1 MMEGLRQWLLG
12 IVLTA
17 FAAGLARQLAPE
29 GREQAAVRLAG
40 GFLMILAILGPLGS
54 WNWEELALPAGSFRQ
69 ATTEQMADYEAERT
83 TALGTII
90 AEKTAAYI
98 WDKADELGLSCT
110 VEVTVAVGESGIPLP
125 DTAVITGPYS
135 GELAALIQEEVGI
148 PAEKQIWREESVWSE
163 AAESG

>member
-1 MMEGLRQWLLG
+1 M
-12 IVLTA
+12 
-17 FAAGLARQLAPE
+17 
-29 GREQAAVRLAG
+29 
-40 GFLMILAILGPLGS
+40 
-54 WNWEELALPAGSFRQ
+54 
-69 ATTEQMADYEAERT
+69 
-83 TALGTII
+83 GTII

>member
-40 GFLMILAILGPLGS
+40 GLLMILAILGPLGS

-69 ATTEQMADYEAERT
+69 ATTEQMADYETART

-98 WDKADELGLSCT
+98 WDKAEELGLSCT
-110 VEVTVAVGESGIPLP
+110 VEVTVAAGENGIPLP
-125 DTAVITGPYS
+125 DTVIITGPYDPGLS
-135 GELAALIQEEVGI
+135 ALIEKEVGI
-148 PAEKQIWREESVWSE
+148 PAGKQIWENIGSGKN
-163 AAESG
+163 ESG

>member
-40 GFLMILAILGPLGS
+40 GLLMILAILGPLGS

-135 GELAALIQEEVGI
+135 GVLAALIQEEVGI
-148 PAEKQIWREESVWSE
+148 PA
-163 AAESG
+163 